1 MKTGLVLEGGAMRGM
16 YTAGALDV
24 LLENDINFD
33 GIIGTSAGAVFGV
46 NFLSRQDGRVIRYNC
61 RFNGDRSYMGIK
73 PLLKSGDFFNTEY
86 AYYKVPNELD
96 KFDDE
101 AYQKSG
107 VPFYATVTDVK
118 TGKPEYLKV
127 ESVLRDMEM
136 LRASASM
143 PFISKPVIIGGRAYL
158 DGGISDSIPFEH
170 FSKKGYKKQVVIL
183 TRDMNYRKKP
193 MNKLLIRSFYGK
205 FPDLCNAL
213 ENRHNVYNESIDKL
227 CELEQSGKVFII
239 RPSEPITISRTER
252 NPDRLKSVY
261 ELGRKDMEMCL

>member
-1 MKTGLVLEGGAMRGM
+1 MSRGLG
-16 YTAGALDV
+16 DV
-24 LLENDINFD
+24 YK
-33 GIIGTSAGAVFGV
+33 
-46 NFLSRQDGRVIRYNC
+46 RQ
-61 RFNGDRSYMGIK
+61 
-73 PLLKSGDFFNTEY
+73 
-86 AYYKVPNELD
+86 
-96 KFDDE
+96 
-101 AYQKSG
+101 
-107 VPFYATVTDVK
+107 
-118 TGKPEYLKV
+118 
-127 ESVLRDMEM
+127 EM

-170 FSKKGYKKQVVIL
+170 FSEMGYKKQVVIL

-205 FPDLCNAL
+205 FPDLCKAL

-261 ELGRKDMEMCL
+261 ELGRKDMKMYLEGLEEFLEKEQEI